1 VSRTNGQDQ
10 PERSVFEITDEI
22 IVAISAAKIISTFDN
37 ILKALGDLD
46 DLRVLVRDSII
57 QVVGLMDAFADKE
70 DMTPKEHEL
79 VAEMREKLTAK
90 VEERRQMIIN
100 DARR

>member
-1 VSRTNGQDQ
+1 
-10 PERSVFEITDEI
+10 
-22 IVAISAAKIISTFDN
+22 
-37 ILKALGDLD
+37 
-46 DLRVLVRDSII
+46 
-57 QVVGLMDAFADKE
+57 
-70 DMTPKEHEL
+70 MTPKEHEL